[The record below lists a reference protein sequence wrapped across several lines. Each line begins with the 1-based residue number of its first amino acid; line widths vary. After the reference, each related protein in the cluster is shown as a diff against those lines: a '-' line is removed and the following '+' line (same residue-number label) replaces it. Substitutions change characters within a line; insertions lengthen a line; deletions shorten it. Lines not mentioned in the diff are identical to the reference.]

1 MSSRD
6 FIKNLVSN
14 KIYRRGIDY
23 YNKGR
28 VLQYRINKVEPN
40 YYKIS
45 ARVSGTKKYKVD
57 SEIRLRRNNIDFNSS
72 CDCPYDWE
80 EYCKHEVAVLHK
92 FIEEDFRS
100 PKVNY
105 EPAADQGQEI
115 SELKASDIGSDKR
128 IEPDIVEQ
136 RIADRSF
143 KNLLEITKNYDE
155 SEMPKLE
162 YRVKGV
168 LNQELKNFKLIF
180 DSDYLSQQ
188 ELEEVVNSLNED
200 QRYVYYKESLL
211 KKYFYGKELKLLEN
225 LSDLLKSK
233 GRGSSLLLTKNEEN
247 LDFLLNLSQVF
258 ELLLEENGVIVK
270 KGKTLRP
277 ELKLEGDLEEIRIDL
292 KEEDY
297 PIYQGSEN
305 DCRWTLIE
313 NTIHKVD
320 FYNFSELPT
329 SFLIPKQR
337 QGEFLFEIL
346 PTLEKNLE
354 LERSEE
360 LQDYEL
366 IKESPEIDLK
376 LDYNQGKIS
385 CQLEVEFA
393 GEKYSN
399 TELLGIDTDQNIY
412 KKDEEDAGLWYGRDN
427 RALAEVI
434 DFLEEYN
441 FKVRPEHFILRD
453 NSEIQEFITDGMT
466 HIPEDWN
473 VERSESFDQIEI
485 KEVKLEP
492 IVEIDDSEGI
502 NWFDFSIS
510 YNLGGKTYSRQE
522 LQQLISYN
530 KKGEA
535 YIKLDNQYYILES
548 GAQEDKVEQ
557 MLKDAETQAEGY
569 RAPYHNL
576 LYYKNLVEKSGI
588 NFKGNQVFNELED
601 EISGL
606 NVVKERMLPAGIKGK
621 LRDYQKDGY
630 NWLRFLHKYHFG
642 GILADDMGLGKTLQ
656 MLTLLKSVK
665 PEKPALVLCPRTLIY
680 NWQEEADKFFDDL
693 KTLVYYGTPAERDKM
708 RQDFA
713 DYDLIISSY
722 STISRDVAELNEEE
736 IIFSFAILDEAQHI
750 KNHRTKRAKAVKNI
764 PAETRLALTGTPLEN
779 SVEELWS
786 IFDFLMPG
794 YLGNYSYFKKNF
806 LTPINKNN
814 EQEKMTELKERVA
827 PFILRRRKGEVLK
840 ELPEKI
846 INVHPVSM
854 TQLQEDSYQA
864 VLEDVRGELHQ
875 TVEEKGFNRSRINV
889 LAALTKLRQICNHPA
904 LVLGEEG
911 KAHNSGKLEALRELL
926 SDALSGGHKIIVFS
940 QFVKMLK
947 LIRDD
952 LEQQGINYLYLDGS
966 TRKRMEK
973 VREFNSNPEVEV
985 FLISLKAGGVGLNLT
1000 AADMVVHVDPWWNPM
1015 VERQATDRAH
1025 RLGQENRVMVYKL
1038 ITRGTVEEKMLKLQQ
1053 RKQDLFNNIIENN
1066 VNPIKAISW
1075 EDIQELLAF

>member
-1 MSSRD
+1 MKSRD

-23 YNKGR
+23 YNQGR
-28 VLQYRINKVEPN
+28 VLQYRINKLEPN
-40 YYKIS
+40 LYQIS
-45 ARVSGTKKYKVD
+45 AQVSGSKRYQVK
-57 SEIRLRRNNIDFNSS
+57 SEIRLRQESIELESS

-80 EYCKHEVAVLHK
+80 EYCKHEVAVLNK
-92 FIEEDFRS
+92 FMEEDFRS

-105 EPAADQGQEI
+105 EPAAAKEQEI
-115 SELKASDIGSDKR
+115 AELEFSDQDVGSE
-128 IEPDIVEQ
+128 IVEQ

-162 YRVKGV
+162 YRVKGI

-180 DSDYLSQQ
+180 DSDQLSQQ
-188 ELEEVVNSLNED
+188 QLEGVVNSLNEE
-200 QRYVYYKESLL
+200 QHAYYKESLL
-211 KKYFYGKELKLLEN
+211 KKYFYGQELRLLE
-225 LSDLLKSK
+225 DLADLNKSK

-247 LDFLLNLSQVF
+247 LDFLLNLSQLF
-258 ELLLEENGVIVK
+258 KLQLDENGSVIK

-277 ELKLEGDLEEIRIDL
+277 ELKLEGDLEEIRIELREQDF
-292 KEEDY
+292 

-313 NTIHKVD
+313 NTVHKID

-329 SFLIPKQR
+329 NFLIPKQR

-354 LERSEE
+354 LERSEA
-360 LQDYEL
+360 LQSYEL

-412 KKDEEDAGLWYGRDN
+412 KRDQDEPELWYGRDN

-441 FKVRPEHFILRD
+441 FKVRPEHFILKD
-453 NSEIQEFITDGMT
+453 NNEIQEFITDGMT

-473 VERSESFDQIEI
+473 VERSQSFDQIEI

-510 YNLGGKTYSRQE
+510 YNLGGKSYSRQE

-535 YIKLDNQYYILES
+535 YIKLDNQYFILES
-548 GAQEDKVEQ
+548 GAQEEKVEQ
-557 MLKDAETQAEGY
+557 MLKDAESQAEGY

-606 NVVKERMLPAGIKGK
+606 NVVKERQLPQGLKGE
-621 LRDYQKDGY
+621 LRDYQKNGY

-665 PEKPALVLCPRTLIY
+665 PERPALVLCPRTLIY

-693 KTLVYYGTPAERDKM
+693 RTLVYYGTPAERDKM
-708 RQDFA
+708 RHDFA

-722 STISRDVAELNEEE
+722 STISRDVAELNQES

-764 PAETRLALTGTPLEN
+764 EAESRLALTGTPLEN

-814 EQEKMTELKERVA
+814 EKEKMTELKERVA

-846 INVHPVSM
+846 VNVHPVSM
-854 TQLQEDSYQA
+854 TQLQEDSYQT
-864 VLEDVRGELHQ
+864 VLEEVRGELEQ

-904 LVLGEEG
+904 LVLREEG
-911 KAHNSGKLEALRELL
+911 RAHNSGKLEALRELL
-926 SDALSGGHKIIVFS
+926 ADALSGGHKIIVFS

-973 VREFNSNPEVEV
+973 VREFNSNPEVEI

-1025 RLGQENRVMVYKL
+1025 RLGQENRVMVYKM

-1066 VNPIKAISW
+1066 VNPIKAVSW
-1075 EDIQELLAF
+1075 EDIQDLLAYK